1 MSALSCADLSATR
14 AASMRERA
22 SAWMRVFIWSACSSR
37 ARTSRVASA
46 SASTWLGLRVKGQG

>member
-22 SAWMRVFIWSACSSR
+22 SDWMRVFIWSACSSR

-46 SASTWLGLRVKGQG
+46 SASTWLGLRVEG